1 MSPSAAATAPSPR
14 APSHATPAL
23 GDAFELAMGVRIKNR
38 LVKSALHESMG
49 DTKGAPR
56 DCLLP
61 LYRAWAEGGIGLSIT
76 GNVMVDGRAR
86 SEPGNVVV
94 EDTRH
99 MAFLE
104 AWALEGSRH
113 DTALWMQI
121 NHPGK
126 QAMVG
131 LNRDTMAPSAIPFK
145 PELAPFFATPREMTA
160 GDIADV
166 IRRFGRTAA
175 LAREAGF
182 GGVQIHA
189 AHGYLINQFLSP
201 HHNRRTDEWGGSPER
216 RRRFLMEVLGEIRH
230 RVGPGFPVGIKL
242 NSADFQRGGFTEEE
256 SMATILALDEAGI
269 DLVEISGGTYEAPAM
284 TGSEEVRVARDST
297 RQREAYFLGFA
308 EAVRRQTSVP
318 LMVTGGFRT
327 HAGMQDALAG
337 GALDFVGLGRLLA
350 IDPAVPHALL
360 RGEDPAHE
368 VTPRLTGIDYIDR
381 TRMMEVLWYSHQ
393 LMRIARSG
401 HARPDESVLKVC
413 LSYIVGNFLKGQ
425 IGLPKW
431 RAS

>member
-1 MSPSAAATAPSPR
+1 MSHHNDAPAR
-14 APSHATPAL
+14 L
-23 GDAFELAMGVRIKNR
+23 GDAFVLPDGTRLKNR

-49 DTKGAPR
+49 DRHGRPR

-61 LYRAWAEGGIGLSIT
+61 LYRAWAEGGIGLSVT
-76 GNVMVDGRAR
+76 GNVMVDGHAR

-94 EDTRH
+94 EDARD
-99 MAFLE
+99 MAFLQ
-104 AWALEGSRH
+104 AWAREGSRNG
-113 DTALWMQI
+113 TALWMQI

-131 LNRDTMAPSAIPFK
+131 LNRETMSPSAIPFK
-145 PELAPFFATPREMTA
+145 PELAPFFATPREMTPS
-160 GDIADV
+160 DIADV

-201 HHNRRTDEWGGSPER
+201 HHNRRDDEWGGSAPR
-216 RRRFLMEVLGEIRH
+216 RRRFLMEVLREVRQQ
-230 RVGPGFPVGIKL
+230 VGPRFPVGIKL

-256 SMATILALDEAGI
+256 SMETILALADAGI
-269 DLVEISGGTYEAPAM
+269 DMVEISGGTYEAPAM
-284 TGSEEVRVARDST
+284 TGSEEVKDST
-297 RQREAYFLGFA
+297 RQREAYFLAFA
-308 EAVRRQTSVP
+308 EQVRQRTTVP

-327 HAGMQDALAG
+327 HAGMQQALRSG
-337 GALDFVGLGRLLA
+337 VLDFVGLGRLLA
-350 IDPAVPHALL
+350 LDPATPQHLL
-360 RGEDPAHE
+360 RGQDPLHE
-368 VTPRLTGIDYIDR
+368 VTARLTGIGYIDR

-393 LMRIARSG
+393 LMRIARAG
-401 HARPDESVLKVC
+401 RARPDESVLKVC
-413 LSYIVGNFLKGQ
+413 VGYIVGNFLKGQ

>member
-1 MSPSAAATAPSPR
+1 MNTASPS
-14 APSHATPAL
+14 PARL
-23 GDAFELAMGVRIKNR
+23 GDAYTLANGTCLKNR

-49 DTKGAPR
+49 DRHGRPR

-61 LYRAWAEGGIGLSIT
+61 LYRAWAEGGIGLSLT

-94 EDTRH
+94 EDDRD
-99 MAFLE
+99 MAFLQ
-104 AWALEGSRH
+104 AWAREGSRNG
-113 DTALWMQI
+113 TALWMQV

-131 LNRDTMAPSAIPFK
+131 LNRGTMAPSAIPFK
-145 PELAPFFATPREMTA
+145 PELAPFFATPREMTH

-201 HHNRRTDEWGGSPER
+201 HHNRREDEWGGSAPR
-216 RRRFLMEVLGEIRH
+216 RRRFLMEVLREVRLQ
-230 RVGPGFPVGIKL
+230 VGARYPVGIKL
-242 NSADFQRGGFTEEE
+242 NSADFMRGGFSEEE
-256 SMATILALDEAGI
+256 SMETIVELAAAGI
-269 DLVEISGGTYEAPAM
+269 DMVEISGGTYEAPAM
-284 TGSEEVRVARDST
+284 TGSEEPQAPAKDST
-297 RQREAYFLGFA
+297 RRREAYFLAFA
-308 EAVRRQTSVP
+308 EQVRSRTAVP

-327 HAGMQDALAG
+327 QAGMQQALQS

-350 IDPAVPHALL
+350 LDPATPQRLLQGADPLHAVS
-360 RGEDPAHE
+360 A
-368 VTPRLTGIDYIDR
+368 RLTGIRYIDR

-393 LMRIARSG
+393 LMRIARAG
-401 HARPDESVLKVC
+401 RARPDESVLKVC
-413 LSYIVGNFLKGQ
+413 LGYIAGNFLKGQ
-425 IGLPKW
+425 LGLPKW

>member
-1 MSPSAAATAPSPR
+1 MTPNTPQSLRHQLYRDAKAPPLISDGFVLP
-14 APSHATPAL
+14 T
-23 GDAFELAMGVRIKNR
+23 GDRIKNR

-49 DTKGAPR
+49 DTRGAPR

-61 LYRAWAEGGIGLSIT
+61 LYRAWAQGGIGLSIT

-99 MAFLE
+99 MPFLE
-104 AWALEGSRH
+104 TWASEGSGNG
-113 DTALWMQI
+113 TALWMQI

-145 PELAPFFATPREMTA
+145 PELAPYFAKPREMTH
-160 GDIADV
+160 GDIEDV
-166 IRRFGRTAA
+166 IRRFGRTAQ

-201 HHNRRTDEWGGSPER
+201 HHNRRTDEWGGSAER
-216 RRRFLMEVLGEIRH
+216 RRRFLMAVLAEIRH
-230 RVGPGFPVGIKL
+230 RVGPHFPIGIKL
-242 NSADFQRGGFTEEE
+242 NSADFQRGGFNEEE
-256 SMATILALDEAGI
+256 SMAAILALAEAGI
-269 DLVEISGGTYEAPAM
+269 DMVEISGGTYEAPAM
-284 TGSEEVRVARDST
+284 TGSEEVKDST
-297 RQREAYFLGFA
+297 RQREAYFLAFA
-308 EAVRRQTSVP
+308 EQVRRRTSVP
-318 LMVTGGFRT
+318 LLVTGGFRT
-327 HAGMQDALAG
+327 HAGMDEALQS

-350 IDPAVPHALL
+350 LDPATPLQLL
-360 RGEDPAHE
+360 QGRDPLQQ
-368 VTPRLTGIDYIDR
+368 VSPRLTGIGYIDR
-381 TRMMEVLWYSHQ
+381 TSMMEIIWYSHQ
-393 LMRIARSG
+393 LMRIARTG
-401 HARPDESVLKVC
+401 HAKPQESVLKVC

>member
-1 MSPSAAATAPSPR
+1 MSAMPQTANRPSSLLR
-14 APSHATPAL
+14 PAL
-23 GDAFELAMGVRIKNR
+23 TQLSDAFELPKGVRIKNR

-61 LYRAWAEGGIGLSIT
+61 LYRAWAEGGIGLNVT

-94 EDTRH
+94 EDARH
-99 MAFLE
+99 MAFLQ
-104 AWALEGSRH
+104 AWAREGSRN

-131 LNRDTMAPSAIPFK
+131 LNRGTMAPSAIPFK
-145 PELAPFFATPREMTA
+145 PELAPFFATPREMNA

-166 IRRFGRTAA
+166 IRRFGHTAA

-201 HHNRRTDEWGGSPER
+201 HHNRRTDEWGGSAAR
-216 RRRFLMEVLGEIRH
+216 RRRFLMEVLAEIRH

-242 NSADFQRGGFTEEE
+242 NSADFQRGGFTEDE

-269 DLVEISGGTYEAPAM
+269 DMVEVSGGTYEAPAM
-284 TGSEEVRVARDST
+284 TGSEEVKDST
-297 RQREAYFLGFA
+297 RQREAYFLTFA
-308 EAVRRQTSVP
+308 EEVRRQTSVP

-327 HAGMQDALAG
+327 NAGMQQALQS

-360 RGEDPAHE
+360 RGQDPKHK
-368 VTPRLTGIDYIDR
+368 VSPRLTGIGYIDR
-381 TRMMEVLWYSHQ
+381 TSMMEILWYSHQ

-413 LSYIVGNFLKGQ
+413 LSYIVSNFLKGQ